1 MRVLVVEDDASS
13 RRMMQKIL
21 SAHGECDIA
30 VDGEEAVKAFRMAWG
45 EKRPYDLICMD
56 IMMPRLDGQEALR
69 RIREMEREMQLRDGD
84 EAKVIM
90 TTALGDPGNAVAAL
104 YQGGASS
111 YLVKPISKQSLLG
124 EVRKLGLIR

>member
-21 SAHGECDIA
+21 SAHGDCDIA
-30 VDGEEAVKAFRMAWG
+30 VDGEEAVEAFRMAW
-45 EKRPYDLICMD
+45 EERRPYDLICMD
-56 IMMPRLDGQEALR
+56 IMMPRLDGHEALR
-69 RIREMEREMQLRDGD
+69 RIREMEREMQLGEGK

-90 TTALGDPGNAVAAL
+90 TTALGDPRNVVVAL
-104 YQGGASS
+104 YQGGASA
-111 YLVKPISKQSLLG
+111 YLVKPVSKQNLLG

>member
-1 MRVLVVEDDASS
+1 
-13 RRMMQKIL
+13 MMQKIL
-21 SAHGECDIA
+21 SAHGDCATA
-30 VDGEEAVKAFRMAWG
+30 VDGEEAVNAFRLAW
-45 EKRPYDLICMD
+45 EENRPYDLICMD

-69 RIREMEREMQLRDGD
+69 RIREMEREMHLRDGE

-90 TTALGDPGNAVAAL
+90 TTALGDPGNVVVAL

-111 YLVKPISKQSLLG
+111 YLVKPISKQALLG

>member
-1 MRVLVVEDDASS
+1 MRVLVVEDDATS
-13 RRMMQKIL
+13 RRMMLKIL
-21 SAHGECDIA
+21 STHGECDIA
-30 VDGEEAVKAFRMAWG
+30 VDGEEAVKAFRMAWE

-56 IMMPRLDGQEALR
+56 IMMPKLDGHEALR

-90 TTALGDPGNAVAAL
+90 TTALGDPGNVVVAL

-111 YLVKPISKQSLLG
+111 YLVKPVSKQNLLG